1 MINVR
6 VFTPAKLDGRHYPPR
21 MRNSLGAVQS
31 VLILGGGS
39 DIADRLVRKLVADRC
54 DRIVLAVRDP
64 DAVADR
70 IEAYQR
76 LGAANVT
83 AVPFDARR
91 TEDHA
96 ELVAKTF
103 ADGDIDMVVSAFG
116 ILGDQ
121 DDFDHGAEAAADAV
135 DVNLTG
141 QVSVLISVAEAMRT
155 QGHGTI
161 LVFSSVAALRPRAD
175 NFVYGATKAGLDA
188 FAAGLADR
196 LADTAIRVV
205 TVRPGF
211 VATKMTDGLTPA
223 PFSTTA
229 DNVADDIIA
238 GLAKGSPVIWSP
250 AILRPVFGVLG
261 LLPRPIW
268 RKLAAR

>member
-1 MINVR
+1 MISVR
-6 VFTPAKLDGRHYPPR
+6 VFTAAKIRRTGYLRR

-31 VLILGGGS
+31 ALVLGGGS
-39 DIADRLVRKLVADRC
+39 DIADRLIRKLVADRC

-64 DAVADR
+64 ETVTSR
-70 IEAYQR
+70 IDAYQR
-76 LGAANVT
+76 LGAADVSAVT
-83 AVPFDARR
+83 FDARR
-91 TEDHA
+91 SEDHA

-103 ADGDIDMVVSAFG
+103 ASGDIDLVICAFG

-121 DDFDHGAEAAADAV
+121 DVFDTDPAAAADAV

-141 QVSVLISVAEAMRT
+141 AVSVLTSVAEAMRT

-161 LVFSSVAALRPRAD
+161 LVFSSVAAVRPRAD

-211 VATKMTDGLTPA
+211 VDTKMTEGLTPA

-229 DNVADDIIA
+229 DKVAEDIVD
-238 GLAKGSPVIWSP
+238 GLAKGSLVIWSP
-250 AILRPVFGVLG
+250 AILRPVFAVLG
-261 LLPRPIW
+261 VLPRPIW